1 MDIPQAKPFKADKT
15 YADSN
20 VYSLDGFD
28 GFFRR
33 VRKPGNGSVL
43 AVYDTDALRTGH
55 FVEVFASDLSDAKG
69 KPAHAPG
76 PSARIEKPEEILI

>member
-1 MDIPQAKPFKADKT
+1 MNIPQATPFKADKT

-20 VYSLDGFD
+20 VYSLDGYD
-28 GFFRR
+28 VFFRR

-76 PSARIEKPEEILI
+76 PNVKVEKQEEILI